1 MNTMQIDEIFKK
13 YSYTRKIYKGTRA
26 FDELPK
32 KIKRPSAYIINTE
45 TRDKDGEHWIAIYY
59 NNYGNVEFFDSFG
72 LGPAFYGLEDF
83 LLKTSNKCFYNTFAL
98 QSLNSEYCGYY
109 CVLFVLF
116 KCKKKSF
123 LNFLNHFD
131 QDTFINDKNIKKL
144 IEQFY

>member
-1 MNTMQIDEIFKK
+1 MNTKQIDEIFKK

-32 KIKRPSAYIINTE
+32 KIMKPSAYIINTE

-116 KCKKKSF
+116 KSKKKSF

-144 IEQFY
+144 IEQF